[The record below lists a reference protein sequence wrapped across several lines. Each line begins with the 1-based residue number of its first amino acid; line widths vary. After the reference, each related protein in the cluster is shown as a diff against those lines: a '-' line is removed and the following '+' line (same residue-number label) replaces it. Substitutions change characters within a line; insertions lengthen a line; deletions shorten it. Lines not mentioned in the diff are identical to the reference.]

1 MSAEIFEVDKR
12 SRRSQ
17 NVRKGLF
24 FFDPFQRLEI
34 EREQNKGSET
44 TIVGADGQKP
54 FQKTCNIIFARSGRI
69 LEERRQ
75 GNILADNLTVVN
87 MNKNSINPSVK
98 FPNKKYKFEDVA
110 FYSRDNDGGRFD

>member
-17 NVRKGLF
+17 NVRRGLF

-54 FQKTCNIIFARSGRI
+54 LQKTCNIIFARSGRI

-75 GNILADNLTVVN
+75 GNISADNLTVVN
-87 MNKNSINPSVK
+87 MNKNSSINPSVK
-98 FPNKKYKFEDVA
+98 FLNKK
-110 FYSRDNDGGRFD
+110 

>member
-54 FQKTCNIIFARSGRI
+54 FQKTCNIIFACSGRF

-75 GNILADNLTVVN
+75 GNISADNLTVVN
-87 MNKNSINPSVK
+87 MNKNSSINPSVK
-98 FPNKKYKFEDVA
+98 FLNKK
-110 FYSRDNDGGRFD
+110 